1 MRKERVDFA
10 GAAGLTLFSAL
21 LGFNQVV
28 ISVVNEGLQP
38 VFFAG
43 LRSVGSAVL
52 VFLWLYFR
60 GRSLAILPGTL
71 LPGLLLGAIFAL
83 EFICLFIA
91 LDLTTVVRTSVIF
104 YTMPL
109 WMALI
114 AHFVL
119 PGEKISGTKAI
130 GLALAFFGVVIAI
143 LFRGG
148 AGNSASLTGDLCAL
162 AAAFCWAG
170 IAIVARGT
178 KLREVAPDIQLLWQ
192 LAVSAPLLLLAAVFF
207 GPFIRELA
215 PIHLWGLAFQIVV
228 VSFAGFAFWLWLLS
242 IYPAA
247 SVAAFSFLAPIFG
260 VLFGWWFLDEAL
272 GVPVLI
278 ALFFVALG
286 LVLINRPKTSAA

>member
-1 MRKERVDFA
+1 MQKERVDFA

>member
-1 MRKERVDFA
+1 MQKERVDFA

-148 AGNSASLTGDLCAL
+148 TGNSASLTGDLCAL